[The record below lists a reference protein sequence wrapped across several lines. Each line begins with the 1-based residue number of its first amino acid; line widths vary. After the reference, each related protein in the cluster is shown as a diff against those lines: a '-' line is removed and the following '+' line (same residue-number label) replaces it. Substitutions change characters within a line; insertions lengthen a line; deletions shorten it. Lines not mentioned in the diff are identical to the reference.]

1 MDLDYL
7 ASIIVAIGIDLQLLT
22 TTIQLTNA
30 EPWPN
35 KPWKDWP
42 PNDKSVA
49 KKPHTHPAS
58 HRSTLGWVFY
68 DLTLNS
74 EYSIIVA

>member
-1 MDLDYL
+1 MDSDYL
-7 ASIIVAIGIDLQLLT
+7 ASITVAIGIDLQLLT
-22 TTIQLTNA
+22 TTIQLINA

-42 PNDKSVA
+42 PNDKTVA

-68 DLTLNS
+68 DLTLNT
-74 EYSIIVA
+74 EDSIIVA

>member
-1 MDLDYL
+1 MDSDYL
-7 ASIIVAIGIDLQLLT
+7 ASITVAIGTDLQLLT

-30 EPWPN
+30 GPWPN

-42 PNDKSVA
+42 PNDKSVV

-68 DLTLNS
+68 DLTLNT
-74 EYSIIVA
+74 EDSIIVA